1 MLLNIHFCG
10 CARFTAHHTIRQIS
24 WRRDSAAKREVKEEM
39 GTGRRERRERNKVGG
54 EETEQ
59 RKVTCT
65 Q

>member
-1 MLLNIHFCG
+1 MLLKIYLCG
-10 CARFTAHHTIRQIS
+10 SVRFTAHHTIRQIS
-24 WRRDSAAKREVKEEM
+24 WRRESAAKREVKEEM